1 MEEMNKIYFMII
13 QGDNN
18 DKKELSTIYNIYI

>member
-1 MEEMNKIYFMII
+1 MEEMNKIYFMTI